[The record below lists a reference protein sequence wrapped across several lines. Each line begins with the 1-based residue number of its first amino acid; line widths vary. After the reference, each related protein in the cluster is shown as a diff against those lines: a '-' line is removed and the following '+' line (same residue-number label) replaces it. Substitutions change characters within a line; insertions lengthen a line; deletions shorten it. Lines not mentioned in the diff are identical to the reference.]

1 MKRRVT
7 VLAWLC
13 ILIACFVI
21 PVSAESAATQV
32 DSYCTI
38 TPDGDCMVNLTVTL
52 HLEGEAPGLTFPLP
66 PNATKITLNKAS
78 VRTTKTDSAVE
89 VDISR
94 IVGSMSSG
102 DISMQFDYTLPKIVR
117 PLDREEKKNMSEEE
131 RKKLEQM
138 RQKTLQLELPMLS
151 GFSFPVQKMVFVV
164 NFPGDIT
171 TVPNFTSVYQQEGIE
186 SVLSTSVTGNIIS
199 GQTTASLNDHEG
211 VTMKMLVS
219 TEMFPSVNIYTRNG
233 NPEVVPMLVIA
244 GIAMLY
250 WLIFLRTAPLYP
262 YQNSVPPSDIT
273 AGELGCRLTL
283 AGGDLSM
290 MVLSWAQLGYIL
302 IQLDRSGRVL
312 LHKRMDMG
320 NERSLFEIRIF
331 QLLFA
336 KRKTVDATGYQYA
349 KLCRRVEGMVPG
361 EKTMCKTSSG
371 NMKLFRGICC
381 LVQVLCGVCVAMNM
395 TAIFPLQVVLSVVLG
410 IFGAISAW
418 QIQEVAYR
426 THLRGKLRVLIGLGL
441 CLVWIV
447 LGWIAG
453 QVLIPLCSVLGQLAF
468 SYFAA
473 YGGRRSDLNRHDVG
487 EILGLRRYM
496 KRISKEDLNRLLRV
510 NPDYFFDLAPYAL
523 ALGVMGPFARNF
535 GNRKIPQ
542 CPYLMTKSQEKRS
555 AAEWAIL
562 LRKTAD
568 RMDEMRDRIELERWM
583 PIKFR

>member
-7 VLAWLC
+7 VLAFLC
-13 ILIACFVI
+13 VLIACFVI
-21 PVSAESAATQV
+21 PVSAESAATRV
-32 DSYCTI
+32 DSYCTVNSE
-38 TPDGDCMVNLTVTL
+38 GDCMVNLTVTL
-52 HLEGEAPGLTFPLP
+52 HLEGENPGLTFPLP
-66 PNATKITLNKAS
+66 ANAAKITMNKAS

-94 IVGSMSSG
+94 MVSGVTNG
-102 DISMQFDYTLPKIVR
+102 DITMQFDYTLPKIVR
-117 PLDREEKKNMSEEE
+117 PIERDEKKKMSQKELEELE
-131 RKKLEQM
+131 ILRKKSLQM
-138 RQKTLQLELPMLS
+138 ELPMLC
-151 GFSFPVQKMVFVV
+151 GFSFPVQKMIFVI
-164 NFPGDIT
+164 NFPGNVT
-171 TVPNFTSVYQQEGIE
+171 TVPNFSSVYRQDSIE

-199 GQTTASLNDHEG
+199 GESTAILNDHEG
-211 VTMKMLVS
+211 ITMNMLVS
-219 TEMFPSVNIYTRNG
+219 KEMFPNVDIYVRNG

-244 GIAMLY
+244 GIAILY
-250 WLIFLRTAPLYP
+250 WLIFLRTLPLHR
-262 YQNSVPPSDIT
+262 YQNTVPPSDIT

-290 MVLSWAQLGYIL
+290 MVLSWAQLGYIV
-302 IQLDRSGRVL
+302 IQIDNAGRVI

-336 KRKTVDATGYQYA
+336 KRQTVDATGYQYA
-349 KLCRRVEGMVPG
+349 KLCHRVDSMVPG

-381 LVQVLCGVCVAMNM
+381 LVHVLCGVCVAMNM
-395 TAIFPLQVVLSVVLG
+395 TAIRALQIILALVLG
-410 IFGAISAW
+410 FFGAISAW
-418 QIQEVAYR
+418 QIQEIAYR
-426 THLRGKLRVLIGLGL
+426 THLRGKLRVFIGLGL
-441 CLVWIV
+441 CLVWVI

-453 QVLIPLCSVLGQLAF
+453 QVTIPLCSVLGQFAF

-487 EILGLRRYM
+487 EILGLRKYM
-496 KRISKEDLNRLLRV
+496 KRIPKEDLNRLMKV

-523 ALGVMGPFARNF
+523 AMGVMKPFSRNF
-535 GNRKIPQ
+535 GNRKMSQ
-542 CPYLMTKSQEKRS
+542 CPYLVTKNQGKRS

-562 LRKTAD
+562 LRKTVD
-568 RMDEMRDRIELERWM
+568 RMDYLRDRIELERWM